1 MSDSFDHLNDAFDFD
16 GGGNSLDRFRFHVDH
31 LYYHMKIKILG
42 IEHET
47 QKAYLLRLSETEGVW
62 VPKSICKNL
71 SKSSVYVHKATYAKS
86 DKVPLQKNNT
96 PGEHDALHRIP

>member
-1 MSDSFDHLNDAFDFD
+1 MSDIFDHLNDAFDFD
-16 GGGNSLDRFRFHVDH
+16 WDSNSPEPFHVDH
-31 LYYHMKIKILG
+31 LYQHMKIKILG

-62 VPKSICKNL
+62 VPKSICKDL

-86 DKVPLQKNNT
+86 NKVPLQKNNT
-96 PGEHDALHRIP
+96 PGEQNALHRIS